1 MQVELAY
8 RGSKEEAQDLLRLYT
23 KFRGDMQQVSVNNG
37 MEATADEGLC
47 RAQCLFS
54 AHQMLH

>member
-23 KFRGDMQQVSVNNG
+23 KFRGDMQQVSANG